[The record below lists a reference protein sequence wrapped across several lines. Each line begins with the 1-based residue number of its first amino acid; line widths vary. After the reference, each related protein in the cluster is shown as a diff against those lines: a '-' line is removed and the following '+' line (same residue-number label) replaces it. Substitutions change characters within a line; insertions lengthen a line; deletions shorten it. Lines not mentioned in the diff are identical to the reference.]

1 MTYGSS
7 GAMERPADQN
17 GSWVP
22 GPLRSQVPGPRSNMQ
37 VLRNTNGQL
46 LRPNIRAP
54 ASPVEL
60 SLDVHL

>member
-22 GPLRSQVPGPRSNMQ
+22 GPSGPRSNMQ

-46 LRPNIRAP
+46 LRSNMRAP
-54 ASPVEL
+54 ASPLEL